1 MNRIEEILVCRD
13 FVHDYLN
20 GRWQK
25 FTNNNNNFKDS
36 CIGAGSSFLSD
47 FHQILSSIAPV
58 ELLKDEWKPPRN
70 CLRISIDEIRLRY
83 CISYLLSAFNDLAC
97 GYDFHF
103 SCKVE
108 LFCLSFN
115 DLLNGDPDLSSIVDL
130 FLLPESFLRLGQSL
144 RIFYMAHSRRLNNSF
159 PRKMTIVLGM
169 HRSGTSALTGLLGNA
184 GLAGPSDALGATK
197 NNLKGYW
204 ESESLVTSA
213 DLFLSSQS
221 SHWSQL
227 FSWTS
232 CWWQSS
238 EAFTWIES
246 YWNDLQK
253 VYNIE
258 DHIIL
263 KDPRLC
269 ILVEGM
275 IPSLVESLLSISFLL
290 ILRSPVEVV
299 ISLCK
304 AEKISPQT
312 ALNLWIGSV
321 LRSENATRNYSRK
334 IFTFS
339 QLVNDPQAV
348 LGVCSELWGAS
359 HMPYNI
365 INAQSF
371 VTSSLYRNKSEMI
384 RETFLEANPE
394 LSDLLCLADQI
405 YDLFGQLDQ
414 DSNFCGRLEV
424 FRREWIVLIAQQ

>member
-1 MNRIEEILVCRD
+1 MNKIKEILICRD
-13 FVHDYLN
+13 LVNDYLN

-25 FTNNNNNFKDS
+25 FTSNNNNFKDS
-36 CIGAGSSFLSD
+36 FIGAGCNFLGD
-47 FHQILSSIAPV
+47 FYQILSSVTPS
-58 ELLKDEWKPPRN
+58 ELLRDEWKPPSN
-70 CLRISIDEIRLRY
+70 SLRIPIDEIRLRY
-83 CISYLLSAFNDLAC
+83 CTSYLLSAFNSLAC

-115 DLLNGDPDLSSIVDL
+115 DLLKADPDLSHIADL

-144 RIFYMAHSRRLNNSF
+144 RIFYIAYSRRLNNSF
-159 PRKMTIVLGM
+159 PKKMTIVLGM

-184 GLAGPSDALGATK
+184 GLAGPSDALGATES
-197 NNLKGYW
+197 NLKGYW
-204 ESESLVTSA
+204 ESASLVTSA
-213 DLFLSSQS
+213 DLFISSQS

-275 IPSLVESLLSISFLL
+275 IPFLAEPLLSISFLL

-299 ISLCK
+299 VSLCK
-304 AEKISPQT
+304 AEKISPQN

-321 LRSENATRNYSRK
+321 LRSENITRHYSRN

-339 QLVNDPQAV
+339 RLVSDPQSV
-348 LGVCSELWGAS
+348 LEECSELWGTS
-359 HMPYNI
+359 YTQSNVI
-365 INAQSF
+365 DAQSF